1 MGKYY
6 SDFTGINF
14 GMNFANNRVCEI
26 LHLIKIKSSFMK
38 TQLQNSTA
46 KATKGISNAIA
57 FVLALSIALSLGFV
71 VLFTN

>member
-1 MGKYY
+1 
-6 SDFTGINF
+6 
-14 GMNFANNRVCEI
+14 
-26 LHLIKIKSSFMK
+26 MK